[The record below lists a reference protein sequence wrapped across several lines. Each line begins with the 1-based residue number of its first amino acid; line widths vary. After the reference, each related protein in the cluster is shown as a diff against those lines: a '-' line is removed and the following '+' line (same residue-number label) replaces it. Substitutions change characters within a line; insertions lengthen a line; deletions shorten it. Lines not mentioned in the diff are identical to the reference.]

1 MSGDRILS
9 RSFFERDALAVAR
22 DLIGRRLARGD
33 VVLRITETEA
43 YRFPNDSAN
52 HCRVGRTPRN
62 LAMWGPPGHAYV
74 YLCYGLH
81 TLLNLV
87 TDRDGEAAAVLI
99 RGAEPLRGLAT
110 IQARRGL
117 ATTDPRALL
126 AGPGKVGQAL
136 GLDTSFSGRVLS
148 KPGDLVALE
157 GDPVDDVLVGPR
169 IGIDYARPA
178 DRAAPYRFGD
188 PRSSAVAQ
196 RRAMWPL
203 RRFVGGTLR

>member
-1 MSGDRILS
+1 MSATQLLPKP
-9 RSFFERDALAVAR
+9 FYERDALAVAR
-22 DLIGRRLARGD
+22 DLIGRRLSRGD

-62 LAMWGPPGHAYV
+62 LAMWGPPGRAYV

-99 RGAEPLRGLAT
+99 RGAEPLSGLAT
-110 IQARRGL
+110 IRARRGIE
-117 ATTDPRALL
+117 TDDPAALL
-126 AGPGKVGQAL
+126 AGPGKIGQAL
-136 GLDTSFSGRVLS
+136 GIDTSYSGHALYER
-148 KPGDLVALE
+148 GDLVALE
-157 GDPVDDVLVGPR
+157 GEPVADVLIGPR
-169 IGIDYARPA
+169 VGIDYARPL

-188 PRSSAVAQ
+188 PASRAVT
-196 RRAMWPL
+196 RKREMWPL
-203 RRFVGGTLR
+203 LRGLSR